1 MWDKKLKRRISF
13 SLWPNTKLYM
23 NMVRLLDTKY
33 RESVSQRKSHILEI
47 SQFQSDR
54 MERYSA
60 VGIELGHEEDG
71 NIGV

>member
-1 MWDKKLKRRISF
+1 
-13 SLWPNTKLYM
+13 
-23 NMVRLLDTKY
+23 MVRLLDTKY